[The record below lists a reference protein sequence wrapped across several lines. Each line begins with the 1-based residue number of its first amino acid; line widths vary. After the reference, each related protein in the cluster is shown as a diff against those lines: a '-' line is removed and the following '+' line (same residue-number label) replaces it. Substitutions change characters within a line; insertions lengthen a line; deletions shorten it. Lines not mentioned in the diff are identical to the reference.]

1 MEAMANDVLNT
12 EELEFMAVNADEI
25 KRMASEQWSGTMPM
39 DKRAI
44 YQTIFLKLGGRQEIC
59 YTCGGSLKQL
69 GKRLEQWL

>member
-1 MEAMANDVLNT
+1 MEAMGNDVLNT

-39 DKRAI
+39 NKRAI
-44 YQTIFLKLGGRQEIC
+44 YQAIFLKVGGRQEVC
-59 YTCGGSLKQL
+59 WTCGGSLKQL

>member
-1 MEAMANDVLNT
+1 MEDMADNVLT
-12 EELEFMAVNADEI
+12 DEEQAFVNANADEI
-25 KRMASEQWSGTMPM
+25 RAMANLQFAGNMPM

-44 YQTIFLKLGGRQEIC
+44 YQTIFIKSGGRQVIC

>member
-1 MEAMANDVLNT
+1 MGNDVLNT

-44 YQTIFLKLGGRQEIC
+44 YQAIFLKVGGRQEVC
-59 YTCGGSLKQL
+59 WTCGGSLKQL

>member
-1 MEAMANDVLNT
+1 MEAMGNDVLNT

-44 YQTIFLKLGGRQEIC
+44 YQAIFLKVGGRQEVC
-59 YTCGGSLKQL
+59 WTCGGSLKQL

>member
-1 MEAMANDVLNT
+1 MEAMGNDVLSID
-12 EELEFMAVNADEI
+12 EQEFMAVNADEI

-44 YQTIFLKLGGRQEIC
+44 YQSIFLKVGGRQEVC
-59 YTCGGSLKQL
+59 WTCGGSLKQL